1 MATTPNS
8 GVYNFLIN
16 MSINFKS
23 TSKTSAVI
31 GNSLRKLKKDAD
43 NLLKNSVF
51 DGSQPNGQ
59 KISANIKQISNAT
72 SEASKRASYFDTVWG
87 KAFGVIMKFYTIR
100 FFAKMFIDIG
110 KAVYNATVNIGKFDQ
125 KLLGLYGHSAEG
137 SKALG
142 NVYKLSEQYGSSLD
156 RTAEIMKKTSRY
168 AKLLGSDMTEALV
181 KMNQSFA
188 YGEDTVNAII
198 EAFARMRDTGKV
210 SISDMNELAE
220 NGLYVWEELRDK
232 LGLTDEQL
240 RTIEKSSIDVNS
252 VMKILSDYIIKVSN
266 EETTK
271 VNDLAIAIGR
281 LKTDFKKFTD
291 AITQSIGDNIF
302 VKIINWCDEIIRRL
316 SRIILIASGKSG
328 NEKIAEMQQKAK
340 SGALTNADITVLKN
354 LFNDFKTKNEELINK
369 INQGYKEIA
378 DKYSNVKIDEKIVNA
393 IKSHAYTYITK
404 DLNKLNKLT
413 TDSISKILADYGN
426 KVAEALKTG
435 TEIEDLKVFI
445 GKELVKLLGLNEE
458 DNSYSQY
465 ISEMA
470 TKIVDDINKNH
481 KYIKSVYD
489 ENIKKAQDNTKAINQ
504 NLTYMEQ
511 IETLL
516 STVTRTTGIR
526 SNQPETVSEKSTSGT
541 SEILLIQNY
550 ADKLLEELLYNIEK
564 GITDD
569 INGIMNFLQESMLK
583 YIPGLASELSIGIYN
598 ALDKDEILKAFDE
611 ISNYIKRIYEKNIE
625 ILKAQNASEITI
637 YEYQMEV
644 QQKLLEVEKQ
654 KHEYIMQWL
663 NNELQKAVELANKQN
678 EANKNNKFYQ
688 TLLA

>member
-1 MATTPNS
+1 MASEANK

-31 GNSLRKLKKDAD
+31 GNTLKKVKKDFD
-43 NLLKNSVF
+43 NLAASA
-51 DGSQPNGQ
+51 
-59 KISANIKQISNAT
+59 SANSNTVTSKIKQVAGAT

-87 KAFGVIMKFYTIR
+87 KAFGVVMKFYTIR

-220 NGLYVWEELRDK
+220 NGLYVWEELKDK
-232 LGLTDEQL
+232 LHLSDEQL
-240 RTIEKSSIDVNS
+240 RNIEKSSIDVND

-291 AITQSIGDNIF
+291 AITQNIGDNIF
-302 VKIINWCDEIIRRL
+302 VKIINWCDGIIRRL

-369 INQGYKEIA
+369 INQGYKEIT
-378 DKYSNVKIDEKIVNA
+378 DKYSNVKIDEKTVNA

-413 TDSISKILADYGN
+413 TDSISKILADYEN

-465 ISEMA
+465 ISGMA

-583 YIPGLASELSIGIYN
+583 YIPGLA
-598 ALDKDEILKAFDE
+598 
-611 ISNYIKRIYEKNIE
+611 
-625 ILKAQNASEITI
+625 
-637 YEYQMEV
+637 
-644 QQKLLEVEKQ
+644 
-654 KHEYIMQWL
+654 
-663 NNELQKAVELANKQN
+663 
-678 EANKNNKFYQ
+678 
-688 TLLA
+688 